1 MFELTNALFVVNCSM
16 KMKRKQFCFL
26 KSEISVFDICSIVQW
41 KWSENNFAFWKVR
54 SMFLMFALFCRTIL
68 LFEKWDQCFGYLL
81 YIAEQFCFL
90 KSEIIVF
97 DICSILQN
105 VFDICSILQ
114 VMTKEL
120 MVFGI
125 TVKIWNSTTFI
136 NLFLMKWIMSWS

>member
-26 KSEISVFDICSIVQW
+26 KSEINVFDICSIVQW

-90 KSEIIVF
+90 KREINVF
-97 DICSILQN
+97 DVCSILRN
-105 VFDICSILQ
+105 NFAFWKVRS
-114 VMTKEL
+114 
-120 MVFGI
+120 
-125 TVKIWNSTTFI
+125 
-136 NLFLMKWIMSWS
+136 LFLIFALFCRMFLIFALFCR